1 MEVKLLYPQ
10 LIGYS
15 LVLAFMML
23 LFWRRRNKHKKGV
36 IVANSRYIKKKAYY
50 KFLSAKYHLINLLIK
65 IVCILL
71 ILASAILTA
80 RIYKTE
86 RHEEKK
92 ENRDIMLCMDVSG
105 SVWDLDIELVDT
117 FIDIVSHLKDERF
130 GISVFDSSPVTIIPL
145 TTDYNYSIEVLKNIK
160 KELQSGGKSEFIEE
174 GTMTIGNKNIKV
186 KYFRH
191 TIDAFSGV
199 YNGADSG
206 SSLIGDG
213 LAYCGSTFKQ
223 NDGRT
228 KIIVFTTDN
237 ELSGS
242 PLITLDDAAGYC
254 KKMDVKVYP
263 IGTKSIKSSK
273 RSGLVNAANVTGGKY
288 YDYSSFSTN
297 EIVKDI
303 EQLNKTSIIS
313 NVYVTNQDLPERVF
327 IYLIYLIP
335 LLYVLSWRVRI

>member
-105 SVWDLDIELVDT
+105 SVYNLDEEILGT

-130 GISVFDSSPVTIIPL
+130 GISVFDSSPVTILPL
-145 TTDYNYSIEVLKNIK
+145 TTDYDYAINVLENLKAGFRKTNVQREDRFGNISTISRVMNYSSIRDMFAGAY
-160 KELQSGGKSEFIEE
+160 SG
-174 GTMTIGNKNIKV
+174 
-186 KYFRH
+186 
-191 TIDAFSGV
+191 
-199 YNGADSG
+199 SG

-228 KIIVFTTDN
+228 KIVVFTTDN
-237 ELSGS
+237 ELAGS

-263 IGTKSIKSSK
+263 IGTKSINGSK